1 MIVREFTEAGVRTV
15 KQFLSECRSNPA
27 LAVPRE
33 MLEDAA
39 LTREVTPTLTVE
51 PRRFGSRREAADYF
65 ANLLAP
71 LPDHFVA
78 GNAGLWTWLTLFFF
92 DEVCPAR
99 AGKRTVR
106 NDYHYIFEPKNQRH
120 FYRHLLFVAWRIRN
134 LAPTHNRLFL
144 DRSLAV
150 LDGVTTEVMK
160 RLFLTRVKCVFEV
173 LDRLYWDEAQ
183 GDARMGIVGQAIR
196 PGDLTHRFPIRMRQL
211 EKTYDLVT
219 LPADQL
225 IDLLGSEF
233 DFSNVESRPKRKSVL
248 FS

>member
-1 MIVREFTEAGVRTV
+1 MIVREFTEAGIRAV

-33 MLEDAA
+33 LLEDAA
-39 LTREVTPTLTVE
+39 LTREVIPTLTVE
-51 PRRFGSRREAADYF
+51 PRRFSSRREAADYF
-65 ANLLAP
+65 ASLLAP

-78 GNAGLWTWLTLFFF
+78 TNAGLWTWLSLFFF
-92 DEVCPAR
+92 DEVCPAK

-120 FYRHLLFVAWRIRN
+120 FYRHLLFIAWRVRN

-144 DRSLAV
+144 DRPLSV
-150 LDGVTTEVMK
+150 LDKVTSEVMK
-160 RLFLTRVKCVFEV
+160 RLFITRVKCVFEV
-173 LDRLYWDEAQ
+173 LDRLYWDEST
-183 GDARMGIVGQAIR
+183 GEVRSGIVGQTVR
-196 PGDLTHRFPIRMRQL
+196 PGDLVHRFPIRIRQL

-225 IDLLGSEF
+225 IDLLGAEF
-233 DFSNVESRPKRKSVL
+233 DFSKATSRPKRRSVL